1 LFKYRDQKRVEPV
14 SFYLP
19 HVNEIGPVRIEFDA
33 VEKDGILWEGK
44 RRGPVINFLQQS
56 FPSARCPAYA
66 LLSYGGA
73 SRCQVSRLR
82 SVELR
87 RGKQVSGKRNIEAET

>member
-1 LFKYRDQKRVEPV
+1 
-14 SFYLP
+14 
-19 HVNEIGPVRIEFDA
+19 
-33 VEKDGILWEGK
+33 
-44 RRGPVINFLQQS
+44 
-56 FPSARCPAYA
+56 
-66 LLSYGGA
+66 LSYGGA